1 MHSGVTCSTS
11 IQVLNDS
18 EIHVPRVSCVVAS
31 VVTEK
36 HVDVIRPRSTSLL
49 QHLTLFPTC
58 ERGSHYLETVG
69 ILGGLRNSIATTIP
83 TIASPAVG

>member
-1 MHSGVTCSTS
+1 M
-11 IQVLNDS
+11 LNNPQ
-18 EIHVPRVSCVVAS
+18 IHVAGVSCVVAS

-36 HVDVIRPRSTSLL
+36 HVDVIRLRSTSLL
-49 QHLTLFPTC
+49 QHLMLFPTC
-58 ERGSHYLETVG
+58 ERGSRYLETVG